1 MYNQKLMS
9 ALKKIGSHTG
19 KFVLKSTMVMN
30 TNTLSPKKKTA
41 LDCITYGINKL
52 YSLDE
57 SLKLSWFNWSYFGMK
72 SITDNEVDLL
82 MESSASASEIY
93 LMKHF
98 RHDVMK
104 STTDQN
110 ILNFWDFITKDF
122 KDDNITKTDF
132 NQNQYVI

>member
-1 MYNQKLMS
+1 MELMS
-9 ALKKIGSHTG
+9 QIANVKNKISGTIS
-19 KFVLKSTMVMN
+19 FN
-30 TNTLSPKKKTA
+30 ENLS
-41 LDCITYGINKL
+41 
-52 YSLDE
+52 
-57 SLKLSWFNWSYFGMK
+57 KLSWFNWSYFGMK

>member
-1 MYNQKLMS
+1 
-9 ALKKIGSHTG
+9 
-19 KFVLKSTMVMN
+19 
-30 TNTLSPKKKTA
+30 
-41 LDCITYGINKL
+41 
-52 YSLDE
+52 
-57 SLKLSWFNWSYFGMK
+57 MK

-110 ILNFWDFITKDF
+110 ILNSGILLQKISKTIILQKQILTKI
-122 KDDNITKTDF
+122 NTLF
-132 NQNQYVI
+132 NSKRYGYDVKM